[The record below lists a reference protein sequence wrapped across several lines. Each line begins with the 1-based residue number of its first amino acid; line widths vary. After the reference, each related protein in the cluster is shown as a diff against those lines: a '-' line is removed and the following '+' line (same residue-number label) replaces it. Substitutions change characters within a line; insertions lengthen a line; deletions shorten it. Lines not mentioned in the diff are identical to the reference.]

1 LLFQIENDIIGQP
14 MMTTRRIRIPLW
26 MICLCWIFFF
36 PTAGK
41 AQSEKWETNQFIQN
55 EIAYRYRESAAFT
68 KLLTYY
74 QIEVHYAYSPKL
86 KWTGIGRL
94 SYDPIYDL
102 QDLDTTNPFQN
113 RFQTTEPRDISH
125 IKHFYSRIRE
135 LYADLF
141 FEKADIRI
149 GKQIARWG
157 VIEGFR
163 ITDELNPL
171 DFSEFLLRELTD
183 RYIPLWMVK
192 ADYYF
197 QNMTLEWIWIP
208 ELKFNQSAP
217 PGSEWEEFQLPP
229 GLEPPPRTLLN
240 TETGLRLSKIV
251 KGADLAVSYF
261 DAWDDFPTASRTIFG
276 LAGDLSNRATD
287 FIPRYHRLRTFG
299 FSASKAVGESLLKGE
314 AAYVIGKVFGTLP
327 VDFNGDG
334 ISDLTELKKNYW
346 KYGLGWD
353 TRLPGGVTAF
363 LQFSQQWIFNYDPAI
378 IARRVESGGSLFLQK
393 NLMYDRLIL
402 KFFILYMVNDREAL
416 IRPRAEYQWTD
427 RLKVSFGADL
437 FEGKPGNIQQDDFR
451 FIGFFNLNDRIYTEI
466 RYSF

>member
-1 LLFQIENDIIGQP
+1 MTFLSLL
-14 MMTTRRIRIPLW
+14 
-26 MICLCWIFFF
+26 FFF
-36 PTAGK
+36 PGGGR
-41 AQSEKWETNQFIQN
+41 AQSEKWEAHQYLQN
-55 EIAYRYRESAAFT
+55 EVAYRYREAPAVT

-74 QIEVHYAYSPKL
+74 QIEARYTYSPKL
-86 KWTGIGRL
+86 VWTGIGRI

-102 QDLDTTNPFQN
+102 EALDTINPFQD
-113 RFQTTEPRDISH
+113 RFQSTEPRDITH
-125 IKHFYSRIRE
+125 VKHFYSRVRE
-135 LYADLF
+135 FYADLF
-141 FEKADIRI
+141 FEKADLRI
-149 GKQIARWG
+149 GKQITRWG

-197 QNMTLEWIWIP
+197 QQMTLEWIWIP
-208 ELKFNQSAP
+208 DLTFNRSAQ

-229 GLEPPPRTLLN
+229 GLQEPPRTLLN
-240 TETGLRLSKIV
+240 TETGLRLSRSIE
-251 KGADLAVSYF
+251 GTDLAVSYL

-276 LAGDLSNRATD
+276 LAGDLSSRATD

-299 FSASKAVGESLLKGE
+299 VSASKGMGENLFKGE
-314 AAYVIGKVFGTLP
+314 AAYVVGKVFGTFP
-327 VDFNGDG
+327 VDFNADG
-334 ISDLTELKKNYW
+334 ISDLTELKRNYL

-353 TRLPGGVTAF
+353 TRLPGGVIAF
-363 LQFSQQWIFNYDPAI
+363 FQFSQQWIFNYDPSI
-378 IARRVESGGSLFLQK
+378 IEERVASGSSLFFQK
-393 NLMYDRLIL
+393 NLLYDRLIL
-402 KFFILYMVNDREAL
+402 KFFLLYMFQDQGAL

-427 RLKVSFGADL
+427 RLRVAFGADI

-451 FIGFFNLNDRIYTEI
+451 FIGFFNLNDRVYTEI